1 MRPIV
6 FSYPTQT
13 AVEICAT
20 QTTTATSE
28 ALVLNGGLSNYPLKN
43 TQGYSPIVVLPGIQ
57 RTVMISSTA
66 NISTSTFTISGIDT
80 RGVAITTSIAGPTG
94 TAIPVVTAYEFH
106 KVTAVSV
113 GTLASSPFT
122 VGVGATGSSNWVR
135 NNIYAAPF
143 NMTISVVNT
152 GTSPA
157 VTVQDTPDDV
167 NTNASPSVFSHAT
180 LVSVVSSQESNYAY
194 PVNYV
199 RAIFVA
205 TNAAAT
211 SSAQAIPQITFIQAG

>member
-13 AVEICAT
+13 AVEVCAT

-28 ALVLNGGLSNYPLKN
+28 ALILNGGLSNFPLKG
-43 TQGYSPIVVLPGIQ
+43 TQGYSPAVTLPGIQ
-57 RTVMISSTA
+57 RTVMISCTG
-66 NISTSTFTISGIDT
+66 NISTSTFTVSGFDT

-94 TAIPVVTAYEFH
+94 TLIPTVTAYEFN
-106 KVTAVSV
+106 KVTSVSV
-113 GTLASSPFT
+113 GTFASIPFT
-122 VGVGATGSSNWVR
+122 VGVGATGSSNWIR
-135 NNIYAAPF
+135 NNVYANPF

-157 VTVQDTPDDV
+157 VTVQDTPNDV
-167 NTNASPSVFSHAT
+167 NTTASPSVFSHAT
-180 LVSVVSSQESNYAY
+180 LVSVVTSQESNYAY

>member
-1 MRPIV
+1 VRPIV

-13 AVEICAT
+13 AVEVCAT

-28 ALVLNGGLSNYPLKN
+28 ALILNGGLSNFPLKG
-43 TQGYSPIVVLPGIQ
+43 TQGYSPAVTLPGIQ
-57 RTVMISSTA
+57 RTVMISCTG
-66 NISTSTFTISGIDT
+66 NISTSTFTVSGFDT

-94 TAIPVVTAYEFH
+94 TLIPTVTAYEFN
-106 KVTAVSV
+106 KVTSVSV
-113 GTLASSPFT
+113 GTFASIPFT
-122 VGVGATGSSNWVR
+122 VGVGATGSSNWIR
-135 NNIYAAPF
+135 NNVYANPF

-157 VTVQDTPDDV
+157 VTVQDTPNDV
-167 NTNASPSVFSHAT
+167 NTTASPSVFSHAT
-180 LVSVVSSQESNYAY
+180 LVSVVTSQESNYAY